1 MSDEPEALSAPPPPA
16 RPRRWRWWQWIVGL
30 LVLLAVLAGG
40 AVVLLDTSIGH
51 RLIADRIG
59 ALRPSNGLRYSVGR
73 IEGSIYGKA
82 VLIDVRV
89 RDPKGLVFQAQ
100 RAELDWRPLEWLNN
114 RLVIRSL
121 VIPRATLAKLPQTT
135 PTGRKGPILPSFD
148 IAIGELRVDRL
159 TVAPAVTG
167 VIRNGSLRGRADI
180 RSGRAMID
188 LAAVVQGSDRL
199 ILKLD
204 AEPDRDRFDID
215 LTARGAANGVLAKLA
230 GVSRPLALDVQ
241 GDGRWKAWRGAGT
254 ADVGGTRVI
263 DLRLAND
270 AGRYSLGGTVTP
282 GSLLKGKL
290 QRLTAPRV
298 IVSGASTL
306 ANRRMEGTLSLRS
319 ASLAVEATGGL
330 DLAVSAYRN
339 LRVTAR
345 LLRPPA
351 LFPNMTGRNIELR
364 AILDGTFAT
373 ASFDYRI
380 TADRFAFDNTGFEVA
395 RAAGRGRL
403 SKPPVLVPVAFTAA
417 RVTGVGDVAGGILRN
432 LSVRGPLRVTAQNVT
447 GDDLVLRSDKLNGR
461 ISLFLDLRT
470 GRYEVGLSGGLRRY
484 LIPGIG
490 LVDVTSRLTVVP
502 GPGGH
507 GTRVV
512 GRGVAQVV
520 RFDNSFFA
528 SLTEGLPRITT
539 GLERGPDGVLYFRGL
554 VLTSPGLKL
563 SGNGFRRRDGTFHF
577 EGSGSQATYGPVQ
590 LRLDGDISRPTI
602 DLILA
607 RPNAAMGLRD
617 VKAHLTPT
625 PAGFA
630 FTAAGGSLL
639 GAFTGEGAIL
649 LPKGGTSRIEIARLD
664 VAGMRANGGL
674 DIVTGGFEG
683 RLNIAGNGLTGVLA
697 FRPQDGVQRIDA
709 SVDADRARL
718 AEGLRIR
725 RGHLE
730 GSIVLDPDGANIDA
744 TISARGVRRG
754 AMAVGRLDAT
764 VKLAGG
770 TGEARVAISG
780 RRGRAFDIQSV
791 IGIAPDRYTV
801 QAQGT
806 VDRRPIS
813 LTTPAVI
820 VRDGDGDG
828 WQLQPAQLSFAGGTA
843 QVSGRFSGEGTAL
856 DATLSRM
863 PMSVLDIGYPGLG
876 LGGSASGTLH
886 YAQSGDGAPTG
897 RMDMT
902 VRGLTRSGLV
912 LSSTPIDVG
921 IAGILQPN
929 KAAARAVVA
938 NRGGSVIGRAQMQI
952 APLGE
957 GDLSSRLMNA
967 PLFAQLRYAG
977 PADTLWRMTGIE
989 LFDLSGPVAIG
1000 ADVTG
1005 SLYDPRIRGSVR
1017 ADNARLESAVTGTVL
1032 RNVQASG
1039 RFDGSRLVLDRLAAQ
1054 DPGQGTVS
1062 GSGVFD
1068 LSRANGL
1075 GIDLNIQAQRARLIA
1090 RDDIAGTVTG
1100 PLRFHSDGSG
1110 GTISGNIVI
1119 NNGRYQLGKAAT
1131 AAAVPRLNIREIN
1144 VRGAD
1149 DDDEAAA
1156 AVPWQLD
1163 VHARA
1168 PSGISVQGL
1177 GLDSRWSGDLAIAGE
1192 PTNPKITGQLN
1203 LVDGD
1208 YEFAGRTFE
1217 LERGVIRFDGS
1228 VPADPALD
1236 ISADADAQGLN
1247 ATIRV
1252 TGTASKP
1259 DISFTSTPALPE
1271 DELLSRLLFG
1281 TSITNLSAP
1290 EALQLAAAV
1299 AALQGDGGDGLN
1311 PINAVR
1317 RAAGLDRL
1325 RILPADPQTG
1335 AATSIAAGKYI
1346 TRRTYAEIITDGQGY
1361 SATRLEFRLT
1371 RWLSLLASVS
1381 TIGRQSV
1388 NVRVSK
1394 DY

>member
-1 MSDEPEALSAPPPPA
+1 MM
-16 RPRRWRWWQWIVGL
+16 
-30 LVLLAVLAGG
+30 
-40 AVVLLDTSIGH
+40 LLDTSIGH
-51 RLIADRIG
+51 RFIADRIG

-89 RDPKGLVFQAQ
+89 RDPRGLVFQAQ

-121 VIPRATLAKLPQTT
+121 VIPRATLAKLPQTIRA
-135 PTGRKGPILPSFD
+135 GRKGPILPGFD

-159 TVAPAVTG
+159 TIAPAVTG
-167 VIRNGSLRGRADI
+167 VVRNGSLRGRAEI
-180 RSGRAMID
+180 RSGRAMVD

-199 ILKLD
+199 TLRLD

-215 LTARGAANGVLAKLA
+215 LAARGAANGVLAKLA
-230 GVSRPLALDVQ
+230 GVSRPLALDIQ
-241 GDGRWKAWRGAGT
+241 GDGRWKAWRGTGT
-254 ADVGGTRVI
+254 ADVGGVRVI

-282 GSLLKGKL
+282 GSLLKGRL

-298 IVSGASTL
+298 LVSGASTL
-306 ANRRMEGTLSLRS
+306 ANRRMEGTLLLRS
-319 ASLAVEATGGL
+319 AALVVEANGGL
-330 DLAVSAYRN
+330 DLAASAYRN
-339 LRVTAR
+339 VRVTAR

-351 LFPNMTGRNIELR
+351 LFPNMTGRNVELR
-364 AILDGTFAT
+364 AILDGAFAT

-403 SKPPVLVPVAFTAA
+403 SKPPVLVPLAFTAA

-432 LSVRGPLRVTAQNVT
+432 LSVRGPLRVTARQVT

-490 LVDVTSRLTVVP
+490 VVDVTSRLTVVP
-502 GPGGH
+502 GPGGR

-512 GRGVAQVV
+512 GRGAAQVV
-520 RFDNSFFA
+520 RLDNSFFA
-528 SLTEGLPRITT
+528 SLTQGLPRITT
-539 GLERGPDGVLYFRGL
+539 GLERGPDGVLHFRGL

-563 SGNGFRRRDGTFHF
+563 AGNGFRRRDGTFHF

-602 DLILA
+602 DLVLA
-607 RPNAAMGLRD
+607 RPNAAMGLSD
-617 VKAHLTPT
+617 VKAHLSPT

-649 LPKGGTSRIEIARLD
+649 LPRGGTGRIEIARLD
-664 VAGMRANGGL
+664 VGGMRANGAL

-683 RLNIAGNGLTGVLA
+683 RLNVAGNGLTGVLA
-697 FRPQDGVQRIDA
+697 FRPQNGVQRIDA
-709 SVDADRARL
+709 TVDADRARL
-718 AEGLRIR
+718 ANGLRIR

-730 GSIVLDPDGANIDA
+730 ASVVLDPDGANIDA
-744 TISARGVRRG
+744 TVTARGVRRG
-754 AMAVGRLDAT
+754 AMAVGRLDAS
-764 VKLAGG
+764 VKLVGG

-780 RRGRAFDIQSV
+780 RRGRAFDIKSV
-791 IGIAPDRYTV
+791 VGIAHDRYTV

-820 VRDGDGDG
+820 VRDGDG
-828 WQLQPAQLSFAGGTA
+828 WQLQPTKLSFAGGTA
-843 QVSGRFSGEGTAL
+843 EVSGRFSAAATAL
-856 DATLSRM
+856 DASMSRM

-876 LGGSASGTLH
+876 LGGSASGTLR
-886 YAQSGDGAPTG
+886 YAQNAGEAPTG
-897 RMDMT
+897 RIDMT

-938 NRGGSVIGRAQMQI
+938 SRGSIIGRGQMQL
-952 APLGE
+952 APLGDGSL
-957 GDLSSRLMNA
+957 GDRLMNA
-967 PLFAQLRYAG
+967 PLFAQFRYAG

-1005 SLYDPRIRGSVR
+1005 RLNDPRIRGSVR
-1017 ADNARLESAVTGTVL
+1017 ANNARLESPVTGTVL

-1039 RFDGSRLVLDRLAAQ
+1039 RFDGSRLVLDHLAAQ
-1054 DPGQGTVS
+1054 DPGQGSVS

-1090 RDDIAGTVTG
+1090 RDDISGTVTG

-1110 GTISGNIVI
+1110 GTISGNITI
-1119 NNGRYQLGKAAT
+1119 NGGRYRLGQAST
-1131 AAAVPRLNIREIN
+1131 AAAVPKLNIREIN
-1144 VRGAD
+1144 VRGP
-1149 DDDEAAA
+1149 DDDEAETAA
-1156 AVPWQLD
+1156 KPWQLD
-1163 VHARA
+1163 IRARA
-1168 PSGISVQGL
+1168 PGGISVQGL

-1192 PTNPKITGQLN
+1192 PTNPKITGQLD
-1203 LVDGD
+1203 LIDGD

-1217 LERGVIRFDGS
+1217 LERGIIRFDGS
-1228 VPADPALD
+1228 VPANPALD
-1236 ISADADAQGLN
+1236 ISANADTQGLN

-1259 DISFTSTPALPE
+1259 DIGFTSTPALPE

-1299 AALQGDGGDGLN
+1299 AALQGGGGDGLN

-1335 AATSIAAGKYI
+1335 AATSIAAGKYV
-1346 TRRTYAEIITDGQGY
+1346 TRRTYVEIITDGQGY
-1361 SATRLEFRLT
+1361 SATRLEFQVT
-1371 RWLSLLASVS
+1371 RWLSLLATVS
-1381 TIGRQSV
+1381 TIGRQSA